1 VHELAVEGMVCE
13 GCVRKVERALSSTD
27 GVTGA
32 TVTLDPGRAVVRGDI
47 DDQRLREAIAAAG
60 YRVP

>member
-1 VHELAVEGMVCE
+1 
-13 GCVRKVERALSSTD
+13 VERALSSTD